1 MERVHQVCLGIPA
14 GRLTGLS
21 ADGDIPLA
29 AAHSMLRGPCR
40 DLIELAA
47 GTGWPKRAAN
57 AIAYHYMIRRLCSG
71 SQEPGTQFT

>member
-1 MERVHQVCLGIPA
+1 MERVHQVYLGIPA
-14 GRLTGLS
+14 GRFTGLP

-40 DLIELAA
+40 GLIELTAA
-47 GTGWPKRAAN
+47 IGWPKCAAN
-57 AIAYHYMIRRLCSG
+57 AIAYHHVIRRLCGG